1 MAHAPCSR
9 KSSPSPDDAI
19 ADPFTPVVED
29 DDAASFADTDAIADA
44 LFAARAAVDRALD
57 ALGFDAVSEDGDA
70 DAEELAAS
78 VALAGMDVAK
88 D

>member
-1 MAHAPCSR
+1 MARAPCSR
-9 KSSPSPDDAI
+9 KSSPSLDDAT

-29 DDAASFADTDAIADA
+29 DDAVSFADTDAIADA

-70 DAEELAAS
+70 VAAELAAS
-78 VALAGMDVAK
+78 AALAGLDAAR